1 MGYWCPQ
8 FSLNRSKNG
17 RIDIHQTKGSEKK
30 VTPALG
36 SLSSGELKEVL
47 LKLRLA
53 RTLFSITKGICYTY
67 VLGKSMLF
75 HLIDYKYKR

>member
-30 VTPALG
+30 VTQALG
-36 SLSSGELKEVL
+36 SLSSGELTEVL
-47 LKLRLA
+47 FKLRLA
-53 RTLFSITKGICYTY
+53 RTLFSITKGISYICIRKKH
-67 VLGKSMLF
+67 VVSF
-75 HLIDYKYKR
+75 D